1 MEKNTKHNL
10 ILKVI
15 VLFFILCSTF
25 LFPNIVLATEQSEL
39 EDKIESTINA
49 VLQNYIN
56 NINLDKEVETAVNE
70 AIEKFFSELDKEA
83 LEQELKDNIK
93 SALQSNL
100 YDIQTKFEE
109 VITEKTYEVTNN
121 LLNEKVRQEIGNEM
135 KAMVNKHNE
144 SCYYEDEETGNRY
157 LRPGS
162 KLISETEANNM
173 VNNVVKYVNTYTT
186 IGEQISSIIKND
198 TTEFIYLADFIT
210 DYLFTSDEKLD
221 AVNSNGG
228 SLTKVDR
235 LKEYIT
241 ADKVIADLRSKFNV
255 DITNEIKD
263 VLKESVNTY
272 LSSCSGESIFN
283 DIKTGI
289 YYYIKEN
296 GSFDEVEKNGFS
308 DEAIEYITDQIT
320 KIVSGNIEYQVAP
333 YVANVAEGLLNEI
346 IFTMSSDYINNGIGN
361 LIKNS
366 VPYGVEERFKNSLSD
381 LMYDNVVKYTD
392 AYLKSLKNNS
402 NLRGLINREF
412 APYTSS
418 DYGYTVLYNV
428 GIKWHYTYDENG
440 NVINKK
446 EVDTATMTY
455 TKNTIFPEIKNS
467 IKNAMI
473 EYINGN
479 KGIEILELAN

>member
-1 MEKNTKHNL
+1 MVKNKKHNH
-10 ILKVI
+10 IKETI
-15 VLFFILCSTF
+15 ILFFILCSIF
-25 LFPNIVLATEQSEL
+25 IFPNSVFATEQSEL
-39 EDKIESTINA
+39 EDKIENTINS

-70 AIEKFFSELDKEA
+70 AIEKFFNNLDKES
-83 LEQELKDNIK
+83 LEKDIKDNVK

-109 VITEKTYEVTNN
+109 VIVEKTYEVTNN
-121 LLNEKVRQEIGNEM
+121 LLNEKVRQEIGNEIRN
-135 KAMVNKHNE
+135 MVKSHND
-144 SCYYEDEETGNRY
+144 SCYYEDEETGRRY
-157 LRPGS
+157 LKPGA
-162 KLISETEANNM
+162 KLISDSEVNNM
-173 VNNVVKYVNTYTT
+173 VNNVVKYVNSYTT
-186 IGEQISSIIKND
+186 IGEQISSTIKND

-210 DYLFTSDEKLD
+210 DYLFTSDEKLE

-228 SLTKVDR
+228 NLTKVDR
-235 LKEYIT
+235 LKDYIT
-241 ADKVIADLRSKFNV
+241 ADKVISDLRSKLNI

-296 GSFDEVEKNGFS
+296 GSFEEVEKNGFS

-320 KIVSGNIEYQVAP
+320 KIVSSNIEYQVAP
-333 YVANVAEGLLNEI
+333 YVANVAEGLLDEI
-346 IFTMSSDYINNGIGN
+346 IFTMSSEYINNGVGN

-428 GIKWHYTYDENG
+428 
-440 NVINKK
+440 
-446 EVDTATMTY
+446 
-455 TKNTIFPEIKNS
+455 
-467 IKNAMI
+467 
-473 EYINGN
+473 
-479 KGIEILELAN
+479 